1 MSGLRPVLWVGLSQR
16 DLRRFPTAVR
26 RIMGFALY
34 LAQHGQK
41 HPNARPL
48 IGFGGA
54 SVLEIVEEHDGDA
67 YRGVYTVLFAE
78 AVYVLHAFQK
88 KSKRGAKT
96 PLAEIAL
103 IRERLRRARAHH
115 EGVEEP

>member
-1 MSGLRPVLWVGLSQR
+1 VSGLGPVLWVGSSQR

-26 RIMGFALY
+26 RMMGFPLY
-34 LAQHGQK
+34 LAQHGQR

-48 IGFGGA
+48 IGFGG
-54 SVLEIVEEHDGDA
+54 
-67 YRGVYTVLFAE
+67 
-78 AVYVLHAFQK
+78 
-88 KSKRGAKT
+88 KRGAKT

-103 IRERLRRARAHH
+103 IKERLRRARAHH